1 MEKFDWKLTISRN
14 IFMLKIVG
22 LWPPGDDTYTTNL
35 YSLYSFISI
44 LLFIYGHNF
53 FQTVNIFFIFPDLE
67 AIAGTIFVTL
77 SEMLTMVKS
86 YYMVQ
91 NMGILKQLM
100 VTIKSDIFQPKNSRQ
115 IQMIRPSLTFWKTVS
130 SMLWGAS
137 SGAVFFWATYPIL
150 DKSVQ
155 QRRLPFLAWYPYD
168 TTISP
173 LYEFTY
179 IYQIISVA
187 FIAAATLS
195 IDTLI
200 AALNM
205 FIGAQCDILCDD
217 LRHLPGDEPDFN
229 RTLLKCIEHHK
240 EILRFA
246 RNSNNFFNWIVL
258 VQFFISAASIG
269 ITMFQLTVVAPF
281 SSEFFSLVTF
291 GMAIIVEI
299 FMYCWFGNDVEIK
312 SENISGAVFQSDW
325 TSGLLNTKKTMIYFI
340 MRCQTP
346 LKMSALNLFYL
357 SLDTFVRI
365 LRMSWSYFALLHQAS
380 SRK

>member
-100 VTIKSDIFQPKNSRQ
+100 VTIKSDIFQPRNPRQ
-115 IQMIRPSLTFWKTVS
+115 IQMIKPSLTFWKTVS

-205 FIGAQCDILCDD
+205 FVGAQCDILCDD
-217 LRHLPGDEPDFN
+217 LRHLPGEEPDFN

-240 EILRFA
+240 EILRYQK
-246 RNSNNFFNWIVL
+246 RPPDTTDL
-258 VQFFISAASIG
+258 
-269 ITMFQLTVVAPF
+269 
-281 SSEFFSLVTF
+281 SS
-291 GMAIIVEI
+291 
-299 FMYCWFGNDVEIK
+299 
-312 SENISGAVFQSDW
+312 
-325 TSGLLNTKKTMIYFI
+325 
-340 MRCQTP
+340 
-346 LKMSALNLFYL
+346 LF
-357 SLDTFVRI
+357 
-365 LRMSWSYFALLHQAS
+365 
-380 SRK
+380 